1 MKENPKL
8 VLTGKFP
15 ELEIKDVHF
24 CSIQECPRD
33 DMTLFFGM
41 DISVPKSK
49 LGIVVAD
56 ILKMRNTIENEASE
70 DTEWQITLEKSKHK
84 QIKLLK

>member
-8 VLTGKFP
+8 MLTGTFP

-24 CSIQECPRD
+24 CCVKECPRD
-33 DMTLFFGM
+33 DITIFFGM
-41 DISVPKSK
+41 DISMPKSK
-49 LGIVVAD
+49 LGDVVAE
-56 ILKMRNTIENEASE
+56 IIKMRDIIEHDASE

-84 QIKLLK
+84 QAKLP